1 MLKCPNK
8 VPTIGD
14 LVMCTYKVLSY
25 RPAKAQPA
33 KLPGIVV
40 EIIPPGEEFRETI
53 YIVLCNGR
61 QIHRINLDVVTDDE

>member
-40 EIIPPGEEFRETI
+40 EIIPPGKEFSETI
-53 YIVLCNGR
+53 YVVLCNGR
-61 QIHRINLDVVTDDE
+61 QMLRVNPEVIADDE